1 MKIAHIN
8 RRILLFLLTGG
19 FSGLFF
25 GMLSHVIYYHEQHQL
40 FLFCKGYFYS
50 YLGLP
55 GGLLNYIAAF
65 VVQFFYFPLLGSV
78 LLASCIA
85 LVYLLGAVT
94 GAKISGK
101 PDALQL
107 SLLAPLFLMIQYAA
121 IEFPVSVVIGVLLN
135 QLFVILLLRLPQKIF
150 YFALFPFVWILYF
163 LTGCYCLIFISL
175 AITEA
180 LSHTNKQTK
189 RWILLFAAFSTA
201 LPFFGSYACA
211 VPLHMAITAGL
222 PDTVAAGVLL
232 LLLVLLL
239 LPVLGCLSQER
250 LVHFFTRRRK
260 NFFSA
265 EEAKKGRGKR
275 AILVSVFFP
284 LCYLLP
290 ASGLFMSNFDSRTRI
305 MLQADQYVKQ
315 NNWQGVLQSTG
326 QYDGKNHL
334 ATYLNNLA
342 LFHTGRMP
350 ELMFSCRQDWGKES
364 LFFPWTGNSR
374 ESEYGDLVYA
384 GLGYLN
390 EAHRWTFEAM
400 TVFGQTAPILQKL
413 VAYNIANE
421 RPAVARRFINVLRQS
436 LFYRSWAD
444 RTEKTIRDSHSLP
457 YHKVSNDTTHPARF
471 SNFLDIGPDLLYLC
485 HREPSN
491 RMAFEYL
498 MSYYLLTNQ
507 VVKFAENL
515 WRRNAFSYPKLPKA
529 YDEALLT
536 YQLGVSQEVFRQ
548 LQIDVQP
555 ETVKRLKQYY
565 AMIRGKSDHRQLREK
580 FGDTYW
586 YYLHFES
593 PYGNKIIDRP

>member
-1 MKIAHIN
+1 MKIT
-8 RRILLFLLTGG
+8 RKQWILLFLLTAG
-19 FSGLFF
+19 FSGLFS
-25 GMLSHVIYYHEQHQL
+25 GMLSHVIYDHEQHQL

-50 YLGLP
+50 HLGLP
-55 GGLLNYIAAF
+55 GGLLKYITAF
-65 VVQFFYFPLLGSV
+65 VVQFFYHPLLGSV

-85 LVYLLGAVT
+85 LVYPLGAIA
-94 GAKISGK
+94 GARISGK
-101 PDALQL
+101 PDTLQL

-135 QLFVILLLRLPQKIF
+135 QLFVILLLRLPRKVC
-150 YFALFPFVWILYF
+150 YFALFPFVSALYF
-163 LTGCYCLIFISL
+163 LTGGYCLIFISM
-175 AITEA
+175 AMTNA
-180 LSHTNKQTK
+180 LSHAGRQTK
-189 RWILLFAAFSTA
+189 RQIPLFAAFSIG
-201 LPFFGSYACA
+201 LPFLGSYVCA
-211 VPLHMAITAGL
+211 VPVHTAITAAL
-222 PDTVAAGVLL
+222 PDAISAGVLL
-232 LLLVLLL
+232 LLLLLL
-239 LPVLGCLSQER
+239 SHPVLAYLFQER
-250 LVHFFTRRRK
+250 LTQSLTRLHRG
-260 NFFSA
+260 FSSAGEA
-265 EEAKKGRGKR
+265 ERVRSKR
-275 AILVSVFFP
+275 TVIVSVFFP
-284 LCYLLP
+284 LCYLLS
-290 ASGLFMSNFDSRTRI
+290 ASGFLMNNFDSRVRI
-305 MLQADQYVKQ
+305 LLQASQYAKQ
-315 NNWQGVLQSTG
+315 NNWQGVLQSAG

-334 ATYLNNLA
+334 ATYLTNLA

-350 ELMFSCRQDWGKES
+350 GQMFSFRQDWGKES

-390 EAHRWTFEAM
+390 EAHHWTFEAM

-413 VAYNIANE
+413 IAYNIANE

-444 RTEKTIRDSHSLP
+444 RADKIIRDSRSLP
-457 YHKVSNDTTHPARF
+457 YHRVSDDTAHPARF
-471 SNFLDIGPDLLYLC
+471 SNFTDIGPDLLYLC
-485 HREPSN
+485 RREPGN

-515 WRRNAFSYPKLPKA
+515 WRKDAFSYPKLPRA

-536 YQLGVSQEVFRQ
+536 YQLGVSPDVFRQ
-548 LQIDVQP
+548 LRIDVQP
-555 ETVKRLKQYY
+555 ETMERLKQYY
-565 AMIRGKSDHRQLREK
+565 AMLRGKSDRRQLKEK